1 MVSAL
6 FLYNGII
13 SLLLISINS
22 IYKPPMKATYS
33 LLIILF
39 ISSFGILK
47 AQITNLTAQEFI
59 AKAITTKNAQL
70 LDVRTP
76 EEWKAG
82 KISSSNCINFND
94 AAFKQQIEKLDKNKP
109 VFIYCAAG
117 GRSSKAAPIL
127 QQAGFKYI
135 YNLTGG
141 GYKDLANAGVK

>member
-1 MVSAL
+1 
-6 FLYNGII
+6 
-13 SLLLISINS
+13 
-22 IYKPPMKATYS
+22 MKAKFS

-39 ISSFGILK
+39 ISSFGISK
-47 AQITNLTAQEFI
+47 AQTSNLTPQEFI
-59 AKAITTKNAQL
+59 AKVKTTKNAQL

-76 EEWKAG
+76 QEWESG
-82 KISSSNCINFND
+82 KIASSNCININD
-94 AAFKQQIEKLDKNKP
+94 AGFKQQIEKLDKNKP
-109 VFIYCAAG
+109 VFVYCAAG

>member
-1 MVSAL
+1 
-6 FLYNGII
+6 
-13 SLLLISINS
+13 
-22 IYKPPMKATYS
+22 MKAKS
-33 LLIILF
+33 FFLF
-39 ISSFGILK
+39 ILLSLSLITLK
-47 AQITNLTAQEFI
+47 AQTTNLSPQEFI
-59 AKAITTKNAQL
+59 AKVKTTKDAQL

-76 EEWKAG
+76 QEWEAG
-82 KISSSNCINFND
+82 KIATSNCINFND

-109 VFIYCAAG
+109 VFVYCAAG

>member
-1 MVSAL
+1 MLSKISVLAFFLGLFNFVS
-6 FLYNGII
+6 
-13 SLLLISINS
+13 S
-22 IYKPPMKATYS
+22 
-33 LLIILF
+33 
-39 ISSFGILK
+39 K
-47 AQITNLTAQEFI
+47 AQTTNLNPQEFI
-59 AKAITTKNAQL
+59 AKVKTTKNAQL

-76 EEWKAG
+76 QEWEAG
-82 KISSSNCINFND
+82 KVASSNCINVND

-109 VFIYCAAG
+109 VFVYCAAG

>member
-1 MVSAL
+1 MLSKISVLAF
-6 FLYNGII
+6 FLCICSY
-13 SLLLISINS
+13 
-22 IYKPPMKATYS
+22 
-33 LLIILF
+33 
-39 ISSFGILK
+39 ISSK
-47 AQITNLTAQEFI
+47 AQTTNLSPQEFI
-59 AKAITTKNAQL
+59 AKVKTTKDAQL

-76 EEWKAG
+76 QEWEAG
-82 KISSSNCINFND
+82 KIASSNCINFND

-109 VFIYCAAG
+109 VFVYCAAG

>member
-1 MVSAL
+1 MKARSL
-6 FLYNGII
+6 FLF
-13 SLLLISINS
+13 
-22 IYKPPMKATYS
+22 
-33 LLIILF
+33 ILF
-39 ISSFGILK
+39 SFSLSNLK
-47 AQITNLTAQEFI
+47 AQTTNLTPQEFI
-59 AKAITTKNAQL
+59 AKVKTTKDAQL

-76 EEWKAG
+76 QEWEAG
-82 KISSSNCINFND
+82 KIASSNCINFND

-109 VFIYCAAG
+109 VFVYCAVG

>member
-1 MVSAL
+1 MLSKISVLAFFLCL
-6 FLYNGII
+6 F
-13 SLLLISINS
+13 S
-22 IYKPPMKATYS
+22 
-33 LLIILF
+33 F
-39 ISSFGILK
+39 ISSK
-47 AQITNLTAQEFI
+47 AQTTNLTPQEFI
-59 AKAITTKNAQL
+59 AKVKTTKDAQL

-76 EEWKAG
+76 QEWEAG
-82 KISSSNCINFND
+82 KITSSSCINVND

-109 VFIYCAAG
+109 IFVYCAAG

>member
-1 MVSAL
+1 MLSKISAL
-6 FLYNGII
+6 AFFLCLF
-13 SLLLISINS
+13 S
-22 IYKPPMKATYS
+22 
-33 LLIILF
+33 F
-39 ISSFGILK
+39 ISLK
-47 AQITNLTAQEFI
+47 AQTTNLTPQEFI
-59 AKAITTKNAQL
+59 AKVKTTKNAQL

-76 EEWKAG
+76 QEWEAG
-82 KISSSNCINFND
+82 KITSSSCINVND

-109 VFIYCAAG
+109 VFVYCAAG